1 MFAQIAAN
9 KDDYGKFYEQFGIC
23 LKIGFQED
31 PANRVTMVELLTFKM
46 SQSGNEQ
53 IRLKEYVGRMKRNRT
68 DIYCITFESLAV
80 LVNKKRFDVLYV
92 VDPLKS
98 RNRA

>member
-1 MFAQIAAN
+1 MF
-9 KDDYGKFYEQFGIC
+9 E
-23 LKIGFQED
+23 IGFQED
-31 PANRVTMVELLTFKM
+31 PANRVTMAELLTYF
-46 SQSGNEQ
+46 
-53 IRLKEYVGRMKRNRT
+53 GRMKRGQT
-68 DIYCITFESLAV
+68 DIYCITFEILAV

>member
-1 MFAQIAAN
+1 MF
-9 KDDYGKFYEQFGIC
+9 E
-23 LKIGFQED
+23 IGFQED
-31 PANRVTMVELLTFKM
+31 PANRVTMAELLTFKM

-53 IRLKEYVGRMKRNRT
+53 IRLMEYFGRMKRGQT
-68 DIYCITFESLAV
+68 DIYCITFEILAV